1 LCTED
6 VSKTVSLGDHGGT
19 YAGNPLACAAANTVL
34 RVIEEEG
41 LVERTAELGARVLAH
56 LERFAASH
64 PKVAARARGR
74 GLLLGMDLLDADA
87 AATLSRRA
95 IDRGVL
101 VNVTAGT
108 VLRLFPALNI
118 PEEDLWPALDA
129 VLELTLA

>member
-1 LCTED
+1 
-6 VSKTVSLGDHGGT
+6 
-19 YAGNPLACAAANTVL
+19 
-34 RVIEEEG
+34 
-41 LVERTAELGARVLAH
+41 H

-64 PKVAARARGR
+64 PSVATRARGR

>member
-1 LCTED
+1 
-6 VSKTVSLGDHGGT
+6 
-19 YAGNPLACAAANTVL
+19 
-34 RVIEEEG
+34 
-41 LVERTAELGARVLAH
+41 VLAH

-64 PKVAARARGR
+64 PKVATRARGR

-129 VLELTLA
+129 VLGLTLA